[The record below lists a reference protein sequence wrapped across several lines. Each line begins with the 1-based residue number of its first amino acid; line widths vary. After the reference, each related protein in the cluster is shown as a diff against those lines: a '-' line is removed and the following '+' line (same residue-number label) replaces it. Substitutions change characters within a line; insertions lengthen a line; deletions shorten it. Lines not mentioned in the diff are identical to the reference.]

1 MQVSQAEARVR
12 VEEQLRRLTDGI
24 EEMASDGRNL
34 AMSLV
39 RKVAHWGH
47 EAADEV
53 SREMNLAEERAER
66 AGRSTR

>member
-1 MQVSQAEARVR
+1 VSQHEARVR
-12 VEEQLRRLTDGI
+12 VENQLHRLMDGI
-24 EEMASDGRNL
+24 EEMATDARNM
-34 AMSLV
+34 AMNLV

-53 SREMNLAEERAER
+53 SRELNRAEER